1 MGYGCLLD
9 QIGGSVTRNPYA
21 AQRNTELRGSDFTG
35 LHSAKRGRKKES
47 GYFIATFFFLTLFS
61 FFFSFFRFC
70 LTLVIMHIYDVLYFV
85 HIEIT
90 MKQATFTEVRN
101 HAKQYFDI
109 VESGETVRVLRNGK
123 PIADIVPVV
132 PDLPSWKRRKAQP
145 LVLDGV
151 SVSRMI
157 LEEREA
163 GL

>member
-1 MGYGCLLD
+1 MQRSGIRSCVAPILPDCTQQKGSKKGQVTLLPD
-9 QIGGSVTRNPYA
+9 P
-21 AQRNTELRGSDFTG
+21 
-35 LHSAKRGRKKES
+35 
-47 GYFIATFFFLTLFS
+47 
-61 FFFSFFRFC
+61 FFRLC
-70 LTLVIMHIYDVLYFV
+70 LTVVIMHIYDVLYFV
-85 HIEIT
+85 HLEIT

-163 GL
+163 GI